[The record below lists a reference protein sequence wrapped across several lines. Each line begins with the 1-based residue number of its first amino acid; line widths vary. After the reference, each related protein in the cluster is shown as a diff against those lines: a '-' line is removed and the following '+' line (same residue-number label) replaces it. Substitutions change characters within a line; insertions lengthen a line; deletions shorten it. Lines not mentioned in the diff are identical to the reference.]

1 MTIDF
6 KKLATETED
15 EYIVRV
21 CSRKEDIG
29 SWDEVGDILNKE
41 LGYNFSSSKYRKPYQ
56 AGLLLWEVNKKKYLE
71 DDYLLEVEKA
81 KRELRA
87 ERNKLRT
94 LNIYKN
100 REERIED
107 RLDLFLENLSD
118 IVETLPLPEFKPLP
132 KKEEGSLEWILGI
145 ADMHY
150 GATFVSENNEYSRD
164 ICKQRLEYLAGFCK
178 DFCVKN
184 NIRTLKVL
192 NGGDTLQGIL
202 RLTDLKINDIS
213 VMEAT
218 VEVSRL
224 LAQFLNEIS
233 SECKIEYY
241 HVSQANHTQTRPL
254 GSKAS
259 ELFGEDLEK
268 IIVSYISDLVRNNE
282 RIKVFL
288 DLEKGYL
295 TFDIFEHKCV
305 FLHGHQIKNK
315 KKSVQDLSSL
325 HDMKYDYTFVG
336 HTHSANEIIVSER
349 KNHNVEVITIPSLI
363 GSDRFSDS
371 LFVGAKGSAK
381 FYGFHKD
388 YGHIENKLVIL

>member
-6 KKLATETED
+6 KKLPTETED
-15 EYIVRV
+15 EYIVRI
-21 CSRKEDIG
+21 CSKKEDIG
-29 SWDEVGDILNKE
+29 SWDEVGAILNKE

-71 DDYLLEVEKA
+71 DDYLLEIEKA

-87 ERNKLRT
+87 ERNKLNT

-107 RLDLFLENLSD
+107 RLDLFLETLSE

-132 KKEEGSLEWILGI
+132 KKEEGSLEWVLGV

-150 GATFVSENNEYSRD
+150 GAKFTSENNEYSRE
-164 ICKQRLEYLAGFCK
+164 ICKQRLEFLAGFCK

-202 RLTDLKINDIS
+202 RLTDLRINDIS

-224 LAQFLNEIS
+224 LAQFLNEVS

-268 IIVSYISDLVRNNE
+268 IIVSYVSDLVKHNN
-282 RIKVFL
+282 RVKVFHN
-288 DLEKGYL
+288 LEKGYL
-295 TFDIFEHKCV
+295 KFNIFDHQCV
-305 FLHGHQIKNK
+305 LLHGHQIKNK
-315 KKSVQDLSSL
+315 KKCIQDLSSL
-325 HDMKYDYTFVG
+325 HKDVYDYVFVG

-349 KNHNVEVITIPSLI
+349 RNHNVEVITIPSLI
-363 GSDRFSDS
+363 GSDGFSDS
-371 LFVGAKGSAK
+371 LFVGAKPSAK
-381 FYGFHKD
+381 FYGFHEK
-388 YGHIENKLVIL
+388 YGHIKNELVIF